1 MDFSVIVTLMG
12 GLGLFLLGMK
22 QMSDGLEKAAGAK
35 MRGILEA
42 VTTNRLMGTLIGILF
57 CAVIQSSSATTVMA
71 VSFVNAGMMTLSQ
84 AAGIIMGANIGT
96 TITSQLVSFN
106 LSAYAPLF
114 LFLGVVMTQFMK
126 NGRIKKI
133 GEVILG
139 FGVLFMGLS
148 VMSGSMSALKDSPQV
163 AGLLGGLRSPF
174 LGVLMGTVI
183 TAAIQ
188 SSSVTVSILLLMA
201 QQRLIELPIC
211 FYIILGCNI
220 GACMSALLASLSGKK
235 DAKRAALIHLFFNII
250 GTLIMYVI
258 LTAAGGFVLDT
269 IVRISGS
276 DPGRCVA
283 NAHTLFKICQ
293 VIILFPFTEGIVK
306 LTYLAVPGED
316 KTGDTEFE
324 LYYIGSKA
332 LFSPTTAV
340 VEAVRELEHLGA
352 LAYENLNRGLDA
364 LISLDEEEINRIY
377 EVEKQI
383 NFMNHAITDYL
394 VKINQLTLPIDDS
407 MSIGALFHVVNDIE
421 RIGDHAENL
430 GDSARNRIRDH
441 ITFSD
446 VGLSELREMG
456 AKVNKILEYSIDMFA
471 HNTKE
476 HLQDIMDLENEIDE
490 MERQFQKNHVE
501 RLTKNE
507 CTAASGMIFSDAIS
521 GFERVADH
529 ATNIAYALLEEVPD
543 DEED

>member
-1 MDFSVIVTLMG
+1 
-12 GLGLFLLGMK
+12 
-22 QMSDGLEKAAGAK
+22 
-35 MRGILEA
+35 
-42 VTTNRLMGTLIGILF
+42 
-57 CAVIQSSSATTVMA
+57 
-71 VSFVNAGMMTLSQ
+71 
-84 AAGIIMGANIGT
+84 
-96 TITSQLVSFN
+96 
-106 LSAYAPLF
+106 
-114 LFLGVVMTQFMK
+114 MTQFMK

-332 LFSPTTAV
+332 MFSPTTAV
-340 VEAVRELEHLGA
+340 VEAVRELEHMGA

>member
-276 DPGRCVA
+276 DQGRCVA

-332 LFSPTTAV
+332 MFSPTTAV
-340 VEAVRELEHLGA
+340 VEAVRELEHMGA

>member
-126 NGRIKKI
+126 NGIIKKI

-163 AGLLGGLRSPF
+163 AGLFGELRSPL

-183 TAAIQ
+183 SAAIQ

-250 GTLIMYVI
+250 GTLIMYVV
-258 LTAAGGFVLDT
+258 LTVAGGFVLDM

-332 LFSPTTAV
+332 MFSPTTAV
-340 VEAVRELEHLGA
+340 VEAVRELEHMGA

-501 RLTKNE
+501 RLTRNE

-529 ATNIAYALLEEVPD
+529 ATNIAYALLEVDPD
-543 DEED
+543 DEEE

>member
-332 LFSPTTAV
+332 MFSPTTAV
-340 VEAVRELEHLGA
+340 VEAVRELEHMGA